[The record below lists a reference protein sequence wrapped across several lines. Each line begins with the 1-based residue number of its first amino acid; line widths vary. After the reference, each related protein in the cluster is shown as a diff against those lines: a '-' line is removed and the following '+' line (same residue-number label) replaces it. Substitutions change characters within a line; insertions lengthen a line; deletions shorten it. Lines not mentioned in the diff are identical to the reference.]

1 MNYVPLQVISGYTF
15 LSSALKVEQIVEI
28 CMKNRIRYAAVADK
42 DNLFACPELHA
53 LCRKNGISPIYG
65 THFSFPIDGEDI
77 IVYLYIR
84 DEDGYASLCR
94 LLSEE
99 KNFENLKKRANGLTM
114 VLPTIS
120 NPYLN
125 RLIERD
131 PNRLREI
138 AAAFKEIYDSF
149 YLGIEYYSR
158 SDKELVRLYRRF
170 SEENHLEKVIFPKH
184 LYEHKKDAMTAKILE
199 AIRDDER
206 LTLKKEEEGPYYYLS
221 ERAVDTLYTEDEKAN
236 SFRIAEAISFSLA
249 KKRGSLLE
257 YPLSSEMSTKK
268 YLFFLCIQNAK
279 KMQVE
284 WNETYAERLEYE
296 IDIID
301 RMGFC
306 SYFLIVQDYVNYAR
320 NRSIPIGPGRGSA
333 AGSLV
338 SYLLGITE
346 VDPIRYHLMFE
357 RFLNPSRVTM
367 PDIDIDIADYAR
379 GEVIDYIN
387 TRYGPNR
394 MANIV
399 TFQTIGAK
407 QSLRDIGKVFSAN
420 NADINTLCA
429 LIKGNQSIDE
439 AILKSE
445 EFRALYSD
453 PYFFSLISLAK
464 KIEGFPRQESIHAGG
479 VILNHSDL
487 RDVLPTKIG
496 ADGKLISEFEA
507 AYLEDL
513 GFLKMDVL
521 GLRNLSII
529 SYCETMIRRSFPSF
543 SIKKIPFDDPKTFD
557 VLNAGL
563 TQAIFQLEGEG
574 ITRALKSIR
583 MQSFDDIVA
592 LLALYRP
599 GPMSNIPL
607 YASRKNNREEVR
619 YPHPLVER
627 ILKPTYGVIVY
638 QEQIMEIAQKIS
650 SFSLADADLFRRA
663 IAKKDSE
670 KMNAL
675 KDRFID
681 GALKNGIGKPIAE
694 EIFEWIDKFA
704 NYGFNKSH
712 SVSYAILA
720 YQMAYLKANY
730 PNHFYATMLTFQ
742 GNSSD
747 RYSKFL
753 NEFNLFQIRL
763 STPNIN
769 RSEMEYSI
777 RDDKILLPF
786 SSIRRLPQHLAE
798 AIVQERVK
806 GGYFTDFEQVVQ
818 RLLPYSFSADH
829 LMSLINAGALDCF
842 TYNRATMRKALVLLI
857 EFYNTA
863 AGSRNLFS
871 QDIYEQLKP
880 EIAFVEDDERLNLEL
895 ELETIGILISGSLF
909 DRYSE
914 YVMSHRIQKIF
925 TVSSSS
931 ASVNI
936 GIIITKTKEITT
948 RNNTRMAIVYGF
960 DDSQEIEAVFFSRQ
974 LEQYRPLLKEGNAV
988 LLRGIFRNN
997 ENFGLSF
1004 LVDYAEK
1011 MEENK
1016 Q

>member
-15 LSSALKVEQIVEI
+15 LSSALKVDRIVEI
-28 CMKNRIRYAAVADK
+28 CKKNQIRYAAIADEN
-42 DNLFACPELHA
+42 NLFACPELHA
-53 LCRKNGISPIYG
+53 LCRKNGLSPIYG
-65 THFSFPIDGEDI
+65 THFSLPVDESEIT
-77 IVYLYIR
+77 VYLYIR
-84 DEDGYASLCR
+84 DEDGYTSLCR

-99 KNFENLKKRANGLTM
+99 KTLGNLKNRSAGLIM

-125 RLIERD
+125 RLIEEN
-131 PNRLREI
+131 PERLKTLI
-138 AAAFKEIYDSF
+138 ASLKSIYSSF
-149 YLGIEYYSR
+149 YLGIEYYAR
-158 SDKELVRLYRRF
+158 GDKERVRLYRKF
-170 SEENHLEKVIFPKH
+170 AEENQVDKVIFPKH
-184 LYEHKKDAMTAKILE
+184 LYEQKKDALTVKILE
-199 AIRDDER
+199 AIRNDDR
-206 LTLKKEEEGPYYYLS
+206 LSSQKEEEGPYYYLS
-221 ERAVDTLYTEDEKAN
+221 ERAVRALYTEDECAN
-236 SFRIAEAISFSLA
+236 SFRLAESVSFSLA

-257 YPLSSEMSTKK
+257 YPHSSPMPMKK
-268 YLFFLCIQNAK
+268 YLYFLCIQNVK
-279 KMQVE
+279 KRQIE
-284 WNETYAERLEYE
+284 WNETYENRLEYE
-296 IDIID
+296 IDVID
-301 RMGFC
+301 RMGYC
-306 SYFLIVQDYVNYAR
+306 SYFLIVQDYVAYAR
-320 NRSIPIGPGRGSA
+320 SHSIPVGPGRGSA

-338 SYLLGITE
+338 SYVLGITE
-346 VDPIRYHLMFE
+346 VDPIRYNLMFE

-379 GEVIDYIN
+379 SEVIDYIN
-387 TRYGPNR
+387 TRYGANR

-407 QSLRDIGKVFSAN
+407 QSLRDIGRVFSAN
-420 NADINTLCA
+420 NADINTLCS

-439 AILKSE
+439 AIRNSD

-453 PYFFSLISLAK
+453 PYFFALISSAK

-479 VILNHSDL
+479 VILNHTDL
-487 RDVLPTKIG
+487 RDVLPTKVG

-513 GFLKMDVL
+513 GFLKMDIL

-529 SYCETMIRRSFPSF
+529 AYCETMIQRTFPSF
-543 SIKKIPFDDPKTFD
+543 SVKKIPFDDQKTFD

-563 TQAIFQLEGEG
+563 TQSIFQLEGEG
-574 ITRALKSIR
+574 ITRALKLIR

-599 GPMSNIPL
+599 GPMDNIPL
-607 YASRKNNREEVR
+607 YASRKNNREEIH
-619 YPHPLVER
+619 YPHPLVEQ

-650 SFSLADADLFRRA
+650 SFTLAEADLFRRA
-663 IAKKDSE
+663 IAKKDVATMS
-670 KMNAL
+670 AL
-675 KDRFID
+675 KDRFIG
-681 GALKNGIGKPIAE
+681 GALKNGIEKTVAE

-742 GNSSD
+742 GNASD

-763 STPNIN
+763 SVPDIN
-769 RSEMEYSI
+769 HSAMEYSI
-777 RDDKILLPF
+777 RDEKILLPLA
-786 SSIRRLPQHLAE
+786 SIRRLPQHLGE
-798 AIVQERVK
+798 AIVAEREK
-806 GGYFTDFEQVVQ
+806 GGPFFDFPQTVQ
-818 RLLPYSFSADH
+818 RLLPYSFTADH
-829 LMSLINAGALDCF
+829 LMSLINAGALDSF
-842 TYNRATMRKALVLLI
+842 SFNRATMRKALPLLI

-863 AGSRNLFS
+863 ADSRNLFS
-871 QDIYEQLKP
+871 QDIFEQLKP
-880 EIAFVEDDERLNLEL
+880 EIVFVEDDERLDLEL

-914 YVMSHRIQKIF
+914 YGKAHHIQKIF
-925 TVSSSS
+925 AVSSSS

-936 GIIITKTKEITT
+936 GIIVTKVKEITT
-948 RNNTRMAIVYGF
+948 KNNTRMAIVYGF

-974 LEQYRPLLKEGNAV
+974 FEQYRPLLKEGNA
-988 LLRGIFRNN
+988 LFLRGNFRNN
-997 ENFGLSF
+997 QNFGLSF
-1004 LVDYAEK
+1004 LVDHAEK